1 MELKKIIEAILF
13 SSSKPIPPKLL
24 KKRLEE
30 YPPDEVE
37 QALSELTGDY
47 NNLDRA
53 VEIAEVAG
61 GFQMKTKLIYK
72 EWVKRFV
79 KEKDVGLTKSTLETL
94 SIVAYK
100 QPVTKKEID
109 GVRGVDST
117 RAIKL
122 LLERKLICI
131 AGKNGDAGKKIIFKT
146 TEKFLELYG
155 LRNIE
160 DLPTYKDIESLEL
173 EPKMQGLV
181 NGIEHRTESME
192 HSSEGIEANPVS
204 INPAGDGGT
213 VNHEQ
218 LTGSEQQL
226 ADSEDRGTPQV
237 PEIDDE

>member
-1 MELKKIIEAILF
+1 MELKKVIEAILF
-13 SSSKPIPPKLL
+13 SSSKPVSPKLL

-30 YPPDEVE
+30 YPPEEID
-37 QALSELTGDY
+37 QALQELTNEF

-61 GFQMKTKLIYK
+61 GFLMKTKIIYK
-72 EWVKRFV
+72 DWVKRFV

-94 SIVAYK
+94 SLVAYK
-100 QPVTKKEID
+100 QPITKKEID
-109 GVRGVDST
+109 SIRGVDSA

-122 LLERKLICI
+122 LLEKKLICI

-173 EPKMQGLV
+173 EPKMQGIMTS
-181 NGIEHRTESME
+181 IEHRMEDTATESE
-192 HSSEGIEANPVS
+192 KSETFVVLTNGAGHETED
-204 INPAGDGGT
+204 PA
-213 VNHEQ
+213 Q
-218 LTGSEQQL
+218 
-226 ADSEDRGTPQV
+226 
-237 PEIDDE
+237 